1 MTNIPLDLPAH
12 LDLEK
17 FISDQTHDLRSPFNQ
32 IVGFSKLLV
41 NNLGPEYPPDLQ
53 KEDLGTIYR
62 SGQRALLLMNG
73 LIDIA
78 RLNRHEKEVSSAEVE
93 IKPLL
98 DQSLAYWKKFNPAST
113 IQSEYQ
119 IQTSASNL
127 VADDLLLRQI
137 LAGFMLYVSHY
148 ADPHA
153 KVILTI
159 DDEPD
164 WFILTVTSV
173 GTKARPFSQL
183 DLDMQGYISRA
194 LVELQRGEI
203 RRAEETDEGASIQ
216 FSLPKV

>member
-1 MTNIPLDLPAH
+1 MTNIPLELPTH

-32 IVGFSKLLV
+32 IVGFSKMLV

-78 RLNRHEKEVSSAEVE
+78 RLSRHEKEVSSAEVE

-153 KVILTI
+153 KVTLTI
-159 DDEPD
+159 DDEPN

-183 DLDMQGYISRA
+183 DLDMQGYIGRA
-194 LVELQRGEI
+194 LIELQRGEI

-216 FSLPKV
+216 FALPKV